1 MFSGSARICQAL
13 LRYIRIG
20 WDQIRKLTLGVTPI
34 LRGWGFRTSVRY
46 PSYISHPILVYP
58 ALILVYPALIL
69 VYPALILVYPA
80 LILVYPASSLVIVVG
95 GAREQI

>member
-20 WDQIRKLTLGVTPI
+20 WDQIRKLTLV
-34 LRGWGFRTSVRY
+34 VY
-46 PSYISHPILVYP
+46 PALILVYP